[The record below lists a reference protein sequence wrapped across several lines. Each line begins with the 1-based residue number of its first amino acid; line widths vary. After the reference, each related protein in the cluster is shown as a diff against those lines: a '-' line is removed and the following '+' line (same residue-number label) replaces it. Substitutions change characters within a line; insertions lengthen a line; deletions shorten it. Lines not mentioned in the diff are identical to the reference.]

1 MKNTEKWPVPV
12 NVGQVADD
20 QYLVNILLN
29 RNQLED
35 LGDIAG
41 AFRNKRSGQ
50 YNSTVV
56 SIDEAISSFLEQE
69 E

>member
-12 NVGQVADD
+12 TVGQVADD

-29 RNQLED
+29 KNQLED
-35 LGDIAG
+35 LAAIAG
-41 AFRNKRSGQ
+41 NFRNERSGQ

-56 SIDEAISSFLEQE
+56 SINEAIGHFLEQE
-69 E
+69 

>member
-12 NVGQVADD
+12 NIGQVDED

-41 AFRNKRSGQ
+41 SFRNKRNGQ
-50 YNSTVV
+50 YSSTVV
-56 SIDEAISSFLEQE
+56 SINEAVNEFLEQE
-69 E
+69 S

>member
-29 RNQLED
+29 KNQLED
-35 LGDIAG
+35 LGGIAG
-41 AFRNKRSGQ
+41 EFRNKRAGQ

-56 SIDEAISSFLEQE
+56 SINEAIHRFLEE